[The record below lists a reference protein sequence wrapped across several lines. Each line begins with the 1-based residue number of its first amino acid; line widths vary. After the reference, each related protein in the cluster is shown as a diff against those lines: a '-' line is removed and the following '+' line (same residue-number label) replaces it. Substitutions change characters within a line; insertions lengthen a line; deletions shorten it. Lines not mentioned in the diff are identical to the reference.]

1 MIVMFREDNNTYYRP
16 DCNDTNHADKIVRQP
31 KKKALLDTKQYYLR
45 AAKRRLCHV
54 CHVDPDNHNEI
65 ESIKRTIHKLEHE
78 IETIQ
83 SMDISH
89 KNLHKCKKLN
99 QDKILDYCVRVLEDS
114 KKHNIY
120 FITAEDIAYQLNTY
134 VYLVKQCFT
143 KMNHMGLLSQP
154 EHKMLHDCYRPKRT
168 EYDTIDSGW
177 AGDVYYI
184 R

>member
-16 DCNDTNHADKIVRQP
+16 DCNDTNHADTLVRAP
-31 KKKALLDTKQYYLR
+31 KKKALLNSKQWDLR
-45 AAKRRLCHV
+45 VTKRRLCRI
-54 CHVDPDNHNEI
+54 DAKNRDEI
-65 ESIKRTIHKLEHE
+65 QTLKRKIQKLEHE

-83 SMDISH
+83 NMDIQH
-89 KNLHKCKKLN
+89 KNLHKCKKMKL
-99 QDKILDYCVRVLEDS
+99 DEIFDYCERVLEDS
-114 KKHNIY
+114 KKHHIY

-154 EHKMLHDCYRPKRT
+154 EHKMPHDCYRPKRT
-168 EYDTIDSGW
+168 EDDTIDSGW

>member
-1 MIVMFREDNNTYYRP
+1 MFREDNNTYYRP
-16 DCNDTNHADKIVRQP
+16 DCNDMNHADMIVRQP
-31 KKKALLDTKQYYLR
+31 KKKELLDSKQWDLNV
-45 AAKRRLCHV
+45 AKRRLCHI
-54 CHVDPDNHNEI
+54 DPDNHNEI
-65 ESIKRTIHKLEHE
+65 QSLKRQIHKLEHE
-78 IETIQ
+78 IETIK
-83 SMDISH
+83 SMDIPH

-143 KMNHMGLLSQP
+143 KMNHMGLLSQSN
-154 EHKMLHDCYRPKRT
+154 HKKPHDSYRPKRT

-177 AGDVYYI
+177 AGDIYYI

>member
-1 MIVMFREDNNTYYRP
+1 MFREDNNTYYRP

-31 KKKALLDTKQYYLR
+31 KKQALLDTKQYYLG

-54 CHVDPDNHNEI
+54 CNVDPDNHNEI
-65 ESIKRTIHKLEHE
+65 QSLKRKIHKLEHE
-78 IETIQ
+78 IETIK
-83 SMDISH
+83 SMDIPH
-89 KNLHKCKKLN
+89 KNLYKCKKMKP
-99 QDKILDYCVRVLEDS
+99 DKILAYCVRVLEDS

-154 EHKMLHDCYRPKRT
+154 KHSKPHDSYRPKRT

-177 AGDVYYI
+177 TGDIYYI

>member
-1 MIVMFREDNNTYYRP
+1 MFREDNHSYYRP
-16 DCNDTNHADKIVRQP
+16 DCNNTCHTVTIVRQP
-31 KKKALLDTKQYYLR
+31 KKKELLDDKQWDLR
-45 AAKRRLCHV
+45 VAKRRLCHV
-54 CHVDPDNHNEI
+54 CHVDPDNRNEI
-65 ESIKRTIHKLEHE
+65 QSIQHKIRKLERE

-83 SMDISH
+83 SMEIQH

-99 QDKILDYCVRVLEDS
+99 PDKILDYCIRILKDS
-114 KKHNIY
+114 KKHDIF
-120 FITAEDIAYQLNTY
+120 FITAEDIAYQLNTQ

-154 EHKMLHDCYRPKRT
+154 THKMPHDCYRPKRT
-168 EYDTIDSGW
+168 EWDTIDSGW